1 MLHVIVKGLN
11 SIISNF
17 FMNVS
22 ISILFKKVWNPYR
35 LHITFLSPW
44 RCKYRNPF
52 SCLFIYESDS
62 RELPHRRHNNSYNNK
77 GSFLGEFWGIQC
89 YESRLLQLDSRFGE
103 IWQPCKLRC
112 FSCTNET

>member
-1 MLHVIVKGLN
+1 MFLYLFYLKKYGIHIGC
-11 SIISNF
+11 IS
-17 FMNVS
+17 
-22 ISILFKKVWNPYR
+22 
-35 LHITFLSPW
+35 
-44 RCKYRNPF
+44 PF
-52 SCLFIYESDS
+52 YHHGDVNIETHLVESDS